1 MICIDGVE
9 LLDTRGLSADVSVK
23 NDRPRLLF
31 DAQDYELVDLVNE
44 FLSTGRRKNPERL
57 RKLFDRTL
65 HPRGIKELAASQQ
78 RRIAYA
84 VIRLLDS
91 LAAGDAQDRIL
102 SLRAL
107 KDEVLH
113 ASRASMPKNTAR
125 VLIEIM
131 KQLVRERGSEQHQV
145 ELAHDFFA
153 AVSGRPVV
161 IRAQLRRYHLLEMS
175 EDWNQVAFDSHVH
188 DANTKGRKAPTHLI
202 MDAWIKGIRE
212 LTVIY
217 YSYMTR
223 EAVAELTEAAKI
235 MEIKVRASV
244 EVSAPFRGKLV
255 QFIWEPHGFESDRDF
270 LDFLEEPGPQAFF
283 DEGRKVAALHSG
295 YVLSLLKCFNER
307 HLDDLNE
314 RYGLS
319 MPPLSEAGFLEFV
332 DVGQPSVAHL
342 ADYIHHTALDH
353 VQGMMPGLR
362 ARYRDGAE
370 AERRELEA
378 QVDRL
383 NGLSPELIAE
393 EYLSWA
399 RNPELPD
406 PKKPPAGDEVP
417 RLLRLPP
424 KELLECLNRLRP
436 GARITLN
443 PSNLS
448 HVDVLEILYDTQG
461 IVTHLE
467 IFNLKDY
474 RRRKNP
480 HIAKIAKLRRTLNTA
495 SRIALKHLIQEMIR
509 DVEAGDEPDREA
521 RLDKL
526 RTILRDFSPMLGHYA
541 ASPLRS
547 RIGSDSIGRSR
558 TLFGMGL
565 AVRSTLLARARREFD
580 RRPGTRETIPVK
592 TQALMTTTWMPRH
605 SHLGALDLMYR
616 GLRRVPVL
624 GELGYTRQDSYVVP
638 PNVTRMVSE
647 PGEQGDII
655 TLGGTDEHPSN
666 GLSLR
671 GRGGSSAGGHRLSWH
686 DLNTTLKSALK
697 VLIGFIPAFLT
708 FYLTTDWWVLAW
720 FGALIWFAITGVRNI
735 GQSIIGGGLFHRSHL
750 LRWNDLVSWERI
762 SDSLLFTGFSVP
774 LLDWLVKGLLL
785 DQWLGVNT
793 TTAPLTL
800 YTVMSLANGVYLFS
814 HNTFRGLPRAAAIG
828 NLFRSILLI
837 PLAFALNVA
846 IFEALTASGMA
857 AAEANALLQSWAAV
871 IAKFA
876 SDAVAGLIEGTADRN
891 ANLRIRD
898 ADYKAKLAM
907 LLDAHG
913 RLEVLFPEQDVLEM
927 LKAPKEFIRI
937 RGEEVQDLLRQQ
949 VVNAL
954 DLMYFWMYQPQARV
968 MFERHLQAVTAE
980 ERAIILRTQRLLERQ
995 RPISEMFLDGLV
1007 GKNFSPPLAFY
1018 LDKSPSY
1025 LRDMQ
1030 KIAAAIGV
1038 TPRRRP
1044 RLRREAAGWS
1054 AEAGESAPP
1063 PPPIAP
1069 GSPAGQNGRAPV

>member
-1 MICIDGVE
+1 
-9 LLDTRGLSADVSVK
+9 LSTEVSVT

-31 DAQDYELVDLVNE
+31 DSQDYELVELVNE

-57 RKLFDRTL
+57 RKLFDHTL
-65 HPRGIKELAASQQ
+65 HPRGIKELAASPQ

-91 LAAGDAQDRIL
+91 LAAGDAQNRIL
-102 SLRAL
+102 SLQAL

-131 KQLVRERGSEQHQV
+131 KQLVRERGRMWHQV

-161 IRAQLRRYHLLEMS
+161 IREQLRRCHLLEMS

-235 MEIKVRASV
+235 MEIKVRACV

-283 DEGRKVAALHSG
+283 DEGRKVAALHGG
-295 YVLSLLKCFNER
+295 YVLALLKCFNER
-307 HLDDLNE
+307 HLQNLNE
-314 RYGLS
+314 RYGLT
-319 MPPLSEAGFLEFV
+319 MAPLSEEGFLEFV

-353 VQGMMPGLR
+353 VQAQMGELR
-362 ARYRDGAE
+362 ARCREGTA
-370 AERRELEA
+370 AERRELQERI
-378 QVDRL
+378 DRL
-383 NGLSPELIAE
+383 NGLAPELIAE
-393 EYLSWA
+393 EHLSWA
-399 RNPELPD
+399 KNPGLPD
-406 PKKPPAGDEVP
+406 PKKPPVGVDVP

-424 KELLECLNRLRP
+424 KELLECLNTLRP

-448 HVDVLEILYDTQG
+448 HLDVLEILYDTQG
-461 IVTHLE
+461 IITHLE

-474 RRRKNP
+474 RRHKNP
-480 HIAKIAKLRRTLNTA
+480 HIAQIAKLRRTLNDA
-495 SRIALKHLIQEMIR
+495 STIAFKHLVQEMIR
-509 DVEAGDEPDREA
+509 EIENGDALDRQD
-521 RLDKL
+521 RLEKF
-526 RTILRDFSPMLGHYA
+526 RAILRGFPALLSHYA
-541 ASPLRS
+541 HSPLRS

-565 AVRSTLLARARREFD
+565 AVRSTLPSRARREFD
-580 RRPGTRETIPVK
+580 RRPGTQETIPVK
-592 TQALMTTTWMPRH
+592 TQALMTTTWIPRH
-605 SHLGALDLMYR
+605 SHLVPLDLLYR
-616 GLRRVPVL
+616 GLRHAPLV
-624 GELGYTRQDSYVVP
+624 GELGYTRQDSYIVP
-638 PNVTRMVSE
+638 PNVTRMGE
-647 PGEQGDII
+647 PGDII
-655 TLGGTDEHPSN
+655 TLGGIEEHPSN
-666 GLSLR
+666 GLSLSER
-671 GRGGSSAGGHRLSWH
+671 GARPSGSPPPSWH
-686 DLNTTLKSALK
+686 NLNTTLKSALK
-697 VLIGFIPAFLT
+697 VFIGFIPAFLT
-708 FYLTTDWWVLAW
+708 FYLTKDWWVLAW
-720 FGALIWFAITGVRNI
+720 FGALIWFAITGVRNV
-735 GQSIIGGGLFHRSHL
+735 GQAIIGGGLLHRSHL

-774 LLDWLVKGLLL
+774 LLDWLVKGVLL
-785 DQWLGVNT
+785 DHGLGVT
-793 TTAPLTL
+793 TATAPLAL
-800 YTVMSLANGVYLFS
+800 YSVMALANGAYLFS

-828 NLFRSILLI
+828 NLFRSILSI
-837 PLAFALNVA
+837 PIAFAINAALL
-846 IFEALTASGMA
+846 EAMTASGMA
-857 AAEANALLQSWAAV
+857 TEEANALLQNWAAV
-871 IAKFA
+871 IGKFA
-876 SDAVAGLIEGTADRN
+876 SDMVAGVIEGTADRN

-913 RLEVLFPEQDVLEM
+913 QLEILFPEQDVLEM
-927 LKAPKEFIRI
+927 LKSPKEFIRAH
-937 RGEEVQDLLRQQ
+937 GEEVRDVLRQQ

-968 MFERHLQAVTAE
+968 MFERHLQGVTAE
-980 ERAIILRTQRLLERQ
+980 EREIILQTQRLLERQ
-995 RPISEMFLDGLV
+995 RPISEMFLDSLV

-1025 LRDMQ
+1025 LKDIQ
-1030 KIAAAIGV
+1030 KLAAAIGV
-1038 TPRRRP
+1038 EPSQKAL
-1044 RLRREAAGWS
+1044 LRREAAGWS

-1063 PPPIAP
+1063 PPIAP
-1069 GSPAGQNGRAPV
+1069 GSPTGPKGRAPV